1 MHSPDSTSTISA
13 TPETTAEQ
21 LSPLE
26 KLRDFNANEKSK
38 NFKELAIQGIDTVK
52 SFFRH
57 VNIKNALRSFFKKDS
72 TTETSHDTFT
82 QDKAQNVSIKNSA
95 QDPEKLQDTTTKSAE
110 DYTVLKTLNGPGGTL
125 MQSDISEYYRDN
137 NMTSIHSYLIKKNIP
152 KEKMDIAINR
162 VLTHLSK
169 KRVQEFKDS
178 VANKLKNTILF
189 KEEFAEFWA
198 WRIANPPKEKPLLV
212 RTNTEIKIKYDEFA
226 SDAAL
231 KKFLSNHI
239 SKLPDDFFDPL
250 QNKSEMNTSSED
262 NIKTTADIED
272 AITHVMMENNVPT
285 IDTESASE
293 TSPEQLAY
301 DIEKQSNGWVDSTMY
316 EKVASIPAGEALYML
331 GSINA
336 ELKPYTR
343 KLLSEMRHLLNSQDT
358 NQTFESL
365 IQHILDTKND
375 NPPSEKTMKALS
387 DIVNKL
393 NKVAVLS
400 EQN

>member
-1 MHSPDSTSTISA
+1 
-13 TPETTAEQ
+13 
-21 LSPLE
+21 
-26 KLRDFNANEKSK
+26 
-38 NFKELAIQGIDTVK
+38 
-52 SFFRH
+52 
-57 VNIKNALRSFFKKDS
+57 
-72 TTETSHDTFT
+72 
-82 QDKAQNVSIKNSA
+82 
-95 QDPEKLQDTTTKSAE
+95 
-110 DYTVLKTLNGPGGTL
+110 
-125 MQSDISEYYRDN
+125 
-137 NMTSIHSYLIKKNIP
+137 
-152 KEKMDIAINR
+152 MDIAINR

-178 VANKLKNTILF
+178 VANKLKNTVLL

-212 RTNTEIKIKYDEFA
+212 HTNAGIEIKYDEFA

-231 KKFLSNHI
+231 EKFLSNHI
-239 SKLPDDFFDPL
+239 SKLPNNLFDPS
-250 QNKSEMNTSSED
+250 QNKPKINTNSEY

-272 AITHVMMENNVPT
+272 AITRAIMENNVPT
-285 IDTESASE
+285 INTKNTSE

-316 EKVASIPAGEALYML
+316 KKIASIPAGEALYML
-331 GSINA
+331 GSVNA

-375 NPPSEKTMKALS
+375 NTPSEKTLKALS

>member
-1 MHSPDSTSTISA
+1 
-13 TPETTAEQ
+13 
-21 LSPLE
+21 
-26 KLRDFNANEKSK
+26 
-38 NFKELAIQGIDTVK
+38 
-52 SFFRH
+52 
-57 VNIKNALRSFFKKDS
+57 
-72 TTETSHDTFT
+72 
-82 QDKAQNVSIKNSA
+82 
-95 QDPEKLQDTTTKSAE
+95 
-110 DYTVLKTLNGPGGTL
+110 
-125 MQSDISEYYRDN
+125 
-137 NMTSIHSYLIKKNIP
+137 
-152 KEKMDIAINR
+152 
-162 VLTHLSK
+162 
-169 KRVQEFKDS
+169 
-178 VANKLKNTILF
+178 
-189 KEEFAEFWA
+189 
-198 WRIANPPKEKPLLV
+198 
-212 RTNTEIKIKYDEFA
+212 
-226 SDAAL
+226 
-231 KKFLSNHI
+231 
-239 SKLPDDFFDPL
+239 
-250 QNKSEMNTSSED
+250 
-262 NIKTTADIED
+262 
-272 AITHVMMENNVPT
+272 VPT

-375 NPPSEKTMKALS
+375 NPPSEKTMKVLS